1 MVERMAAASSGLL
14 GPNDPPAARLYN
26 AEGRSP
32 FLLLGDHAGVRVPEA
47 LGDLGL
53 SEDER
58 RRHIGWDIGVQALGE
73 ALADRLDAAFI
84 SQTYSRLVID
94 CNRDP
99 DRADAMPQISDG
111 TPIPANVGLSD
122 AARRQRVEAVHA
134 PYQALVTETLAQRD
148 MAGRATVLVS
158 LHSFTPRM
166 NAFDRPWQAG
176 VLHDGANDAFAR
188 LLLEVMQED
197 RSLTI
202 GDNEPYAMNGT
213 DHTVPRHAFEDGRPY
228 AELEIRQDLLAAPN
242 GPSVWAE
249 RLDQWLTETLN
260 VLSRHP

>member
-1 MVERMAAASSGLL
+1 MQSSGGVGAGLL
-14 GPNDPPAARLYN
+14 GPNDPPAARIYN
-26 AEGRSP
+26 AEGASP
-32 FLLLGDHAGVRVPEA
+32 FLLLGDHAGNRVPNA
-47 LGDLGL
+47 LGDLGI
-53 SEDER
+53 SDAER
-58 RRHIGWDIGVQALGE
+58 ARHIGWDIGIQALGE
-73 ALADRLDAAFI
+73 ALADRLDAVFI

-99 DRADAMPQISDG
+99 ERADAAPEVSDG
-111 TPIPANVGLSD
+111 TTIPANVGLSETD
-122 AARRQRVEAVHA
+122 RQARVEAIHA
-134 PYQALVTETLAQRD
+134 PYQAAITEVLTARD
-148 MAGRATVLVS
+148 VAGRASVVVS

-213 DHTVPRHAFEDGRPY
+213 DHTVPRHAFESERPY
-228 AELEIRQDLLAAPN
+228 AELEIRQDLLGADG
-242 GPSVWAE
+242 GPQAWAE
-249 RLDQWLTETLN
+249 RLDQWLTQTLN
-260 VLSRHP
+260 VLHRHG